1 MLCFLKVLVGMPAD
15 VATTTDVAADQ
26 TNPQVLR
33 RREEKASTQKKAEEN
48 KETIRQTMGNIYL
61 LHAALK
67 ALVLLHRFW
76 CLTVPTHRTPGNRA
90 HIHLL

>member
-1 MLCFLKVLVGMPAD
+1 MLCFLKVLVGMPAN

-48 KETIRQTMGNIYL
+48 
-61 LHAALK
+61 
-67 ALVLLHRFW
+67 
-76 CLTVPTHRTPGNRA
+76 
-90 HIHLL
+90 